1 MFGFFLFGLRKG
13 FRNWNPGDGR
23 VEKVGEG
30 RGTLYS
36 ALYMVFRDQNQE
48 VCSLILPKVKADKPR
63 IGKDGILPMKRK
75 SNQLDMLTHVAGFS
89 GHDAEIKRHGRCGG
103 WNSIYSKHEL
113 WSTLCHIEIKA
124 PMLPVAQYRQKS
136 GHPIFALPL
145 LCS

>member
-1 MFGFFLFGLRKG
+1 
-13 FRNWNPGDGR
+13 
-23 VEKVGEG
+23 
-30 RGTLYS
+30 
-36 ALYMVFRDQNQE
+36 MVFRDQDQE

-89 GHDAEIKRHGRCGG
+89 GHDAEIKRRGRCGG
-103 WNSIYSKHEL
+103 GNSIHSKHEL
-113 WSTLCHIEIKA
+113 CSTLCHIEIKA
-124 PMLPVAQYRQKS
+124 PMFSCDSRVAQYRQKS